1 MTVKKLSKNQ
11 EVQKIQ
17 RNRKQIMQN
26 IRRKTGNR
34 KIVGRRKVDDV
45 IDRSTEALLED
56 VYITVI
62 IQNSVVYNFCVC
74 SDEVN

>member
-17 RNRKQIMQN
+17 RNRKQSIQN

-34 KIVGRRKVDDV
+34 KIVERGRIDDA
-45 IDRSTEALLED
+45 IDRTEALLED
-56 VYITVI
+56 VNIAVI
-62 IQNSVVYNFCVC
+62 IQNSV
-74 SDEVN
+74 E

>member
-11 EVQKIQ
+11 EVQKI
-17 RNRKQIMQN
+17 RKCRRQTVQN

-34 KIVGRRKVDDV
+34 KIVGRGKVGDV

-56 VYITVI
+56 LYIAVI
-62 IQNSVVYNFCVC
+62 IQNLV
-74 SDEVN
+74 E